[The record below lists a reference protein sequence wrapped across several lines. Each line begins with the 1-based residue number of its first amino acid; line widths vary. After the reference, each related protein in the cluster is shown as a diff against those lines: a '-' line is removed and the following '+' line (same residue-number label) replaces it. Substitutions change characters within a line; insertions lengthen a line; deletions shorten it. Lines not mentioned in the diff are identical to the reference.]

1 MQSRHSRRTEH
12 RRLAIEGAGQQRTTA
27 GIAVEGRFGH
37 HRISTL
43 KEGFMGTFS
52 IWHWLI
58 VLIVVLVMFG
68 GKGKIS
74 QIMGDV
80 GNGLKAFKKSLRDDD
95 RNDDVVAEPK
105 ALRASSDPTVAEA
118 VRERD
123 HAAKS

>member
-1 MQSRHSRRTEH
+1 
-12 RRLAIEGAGQQRTTA
+12 
-27 GIAVEGRFGH
+27 
-37 HRISTL
+37 
-43 KEGFMGTFS
+43 MGTFS

-95 RNDDVVAEPK
+95 KSDDGMAEPK
-105 ALRASSDPTVAEA
+105 ALRAGSDPTVAES

-123 HAAKS
+123 QAAKS